1 MVIFRVTQNINIK
14 TTDGTLVSYFKLKNP
29 SNLIN
34 DTLYITTYEDFLDLK
49 RVFKSV
55 DKKYQLKVIEET
67 RLTSDKYFP
76 KELGILNK
84 NEFNTIIQNKKALV
98 TKNVNFSENLDY
110 LSIFLNASNNSLKT
124 QISNT
129 LKQDVKVAILGNMGF
144 KVGEMVNSI
153 SALRIFYE
161 ELKKTFK
168 TVTIDIYLNSSENKQ
183 FTRDKQIF
191 LNQEFINKV
200 TALSISVKKLY
211 EYDYYVDT
219 SLVTKNSY
227 YDELNYVDSWLYKF
241 GIDYKKIENNR
252 KYNTLSLNNY
262 KPSNA
267 LKSKL
272 NEIKLKGKI
281 LLFHPYSANVNRS
294 IPRDIASDL
303 LKKMIKKMPDYTII
317 SVLQIDGVKDESY
330 VCLKDYSKSFLDYAY
345 IISWANKIITVDTA
359 TYHISDIFFIPT
371 VVIFTDEKLIKRVD
385 YYNNAKAVLVK
396 DKSKNLSLFNFK
408 ETSLIVNRFE
418 AWKELKIKQIIKL
431 LD

>member
-55 DKKYQLKVIEET
+55 DAKYQLKVIEET
-67 RLTSDKYFP
+67 RLTSDKCFP

-110 LSIFLNASNNSLKT
+110 LSIFLNNSNNSLKT

-144 KVGEMVNSI
+144 KVGEMISSI
-153 SALRIFYE
+153 TALRIFYE
-161 ELKKTFK
+161 ELKKVFK

-191 LNQEFINKV
+191 SNQEFINKV

-211 EYDYYVDT
+211 EYDYYIDT

-252 KYNTLSLNNY
+252 KYNSLSLNNY

-294 IPRDIASDL
+294 IPREIASDL

-330 VCLKDYSKSFLDYAY
+330 ICLKDYSKSFLDYTY

-396 DKSKNLSLFNFK
+396 DKSKNLSLFNF
-408 ETSLIVNRFE
+408 EESSLIVNRFE
-418 AWKELKIKQIIKL
+418 AWRELKIKQIIKL

>member
-294 IPRDIASDL
+294 IPRDIVSDL

>member
-219 SLVTKNSY
+219 SLVTKKPY